1 MFDQFIIIEWFRE
14 NTTGAVEDLGPG
26 DYQQLGNY
34 DRTSRYHKTAFT
46 NQPYSPSLLGK
57 YWCQVINIT
66 TYPGQPL
73 MRSNVFTLLAPENYS
88 GPTCILIQEEHNVAC
103 ADLLLVL
110 SSATQP
116 TSSHDCLTTSATFHN
131 VFVSPSYS
139 FPTYCPH
146 VATIIICTQQLLLHS
161 HCGSAMHQLQ
171 CSNNTG
177 HMYISVTATIQVI
190 LTQLMV
196 HCNYTCSCVYNVT
209 IVILLMY
216 LLPDQLMCIAI
227 TEHVVR

>member
-116 TSSHDCLTTSATFHN
+116 TSSHDLQPVQPITSQVLITSHSTGQQHFIM
-131 VFVSPSYS
+131 F
-139 FPTYCPH
+139 TY
-146 VATIIICTQQLLLHS
+146 
-161 HCGSAMHQLQ
+161 
-171 CSNNTG
+171 
-177 HMYISVTATIQVI
+177 
-190 LTQLMV
+190 QLM
-196 HCNYTCSCVYNVT
+196 
-209 IVILLMY
+209 ILYKSFLFF
-216 LLPDQLMCIAI
+216 P
-227 TEHVVR
+227 HWS